1 MILNVY
7 VCNDNTTEPCRHT
20 SCCFENTQLHLLHFR
35 LQQCNETHNIRYYF
49 IYAPSI
55 LLSYTWIAKKNLLV
69 VTFEGVVILSHKL
82 CVPLNILYFKL
93 ALSTQKRS
101 KPLKYQLKINSHS
114 KNFENTPQNSF
125 CSIHLSHERVA
136 DRNSPSEI
144 QVVST
149 TQPSASQ
156 GISQFEP
163 PTAK

>member
-1 MILNVY
+1 MITPLNPTDTLPV
-7 VCNDNTTEPCRHT
+7 VLRTLSCT
-20 SCCFENTQLHLLHFR
+20 SFIFR

-101 KPLKYQLKINSHS
+101 KPLKYQLKINNHS
-114 KNFENTPQNSF
+114 KNFENRPQNSF
-125 CSIHLSHERVA
+125 FVQFIFHTRELLIEIVLLRSKLFLQLNLLLLKVSLNLNLPLLSRKPFA
-136 DRNSPSEI
+136 N
-144 QVVST
+144 
-149 TQPSASQ
+149 
-156 GISQFEP
+156 
-163 PTAK
+163 